1 MTFDDKGGGKVNQ
14 MMTDDGDGIEKKVK
28 DKMNH
33 QLKLMTSYLNRP

>member
-1 MTFDDKGGGKVNQ
+1 

-28 DKMNH
+28 DKKDH